1 MTHLSTEI
9 VLQGNLAV
17 VKEEQ
22 RELFNPDFTVEANLV
37 KYSALFPPHS
47 PETPLYSTRHIDAL
61 NSTGGG
67 GIIVTQLTTSTSP
80 ISNKGKIEQ
89 DRVPGDFEKKVF
101 YAIVSIWVTNGKPA
115 DGIVHFSIG
124 KLIEQLGLST
134 GGKNYKMVK
143 EAISRISRSTIKIE
157 GSYVSAPDFR
167 KDTREFSLFADCQ
180 ESQSRR
186 GRKSLNGNIETDFY
200 RIRLNTAIVSNMIHD
215 YSIVIQ
221 VKDYTSASSKY
232 YRRLVDIIEFEFQK
246 GSGLGQEKIEFLLS
260 QLAKNLPLE
269 GEASNVSTILKR
281 LSASLRELVDL
292 GGYRYDVT
300 KVGNNALLT
309 IYSKT
314 HTRKILT
321 QKTIEEEIE
330 EYFKIHE
337 RLFSI
342 PIWGTLSES
351 QKAVSDFLSADQA
364 RIDFDGKSFLK
375 PVHILDVLMFQY
387 HVRNGKKQLRKW
399 SAANEERGSIL
410 RIARSI
416 LNGSNTLKYPDGY
429 KTYFERLRDAE
440 ALIAKNQLEARE
452 QVRTQSAAQ
461 EAEKQARNLYL
472 ELNASGLNHYLKRL
486 REEFPKLPEEAIRS
500 EKMITDTI
508 MEDILDGSLSRVHFK
523 NLQPQLERAP
533 FSKGEIS

>member
-1 MTHLSTEI
+1 MTKLEI
-9 VLQGNLAV
+9 VPHGNLTTQ
-17 VKEEQ
+17 KEEQ

-37 KYSALFPPHS
+37 KYSAVFPPHS
-47 PETPLYSTRHIDAL
+47 PETPLYSTKHIDAL
-61 NSTGGG
+61 QPNGGG

-80 ISNKGKIEQ
+80 ISNKGRIEQ

-186 GRKSLNGNIETDFY
+186 GRKSLNGNVETDFY

-246 GSGLGQEKIEFLLS
+246 GSGMGQEKIEFLLS

-281 LSASLRELVDL
+281 LSTSLRELVEL
-292 GGYRYDVT
+292 GGYRYEVT

-314 HTRKILT
+314 YTRAIE
-321 QKTIEEEIE
+321 QKRSEEEEIRE
-330 EYFKIHE
+330 FLKIQE
-337 RLFSI
+337 RLF
-342 PIWGTLSES
+342 GTSLAALLREPD
-351 QKAVSDFLSADQA
+351 KAIHDFLGA
-364 RIDFDGKSFLK
+364 GKEKVLYLDRETLK
-375 PVHILDVLMFQY
+375 TVHILDVLIFQY
-387 HVRNGKKQLRKW
+387 QVRNGKRNLKKW
-399 SAANEERGSIL
+399 SAANDERGSIL

-416 LNGSNTLKYPDGY
+416 LNGSNPLKYPDGF
-429 KTYFERLRDAE
+429 KTYHERLREAE
-440 ALIAKNQLEARE
+440 ALISKNQLEARE
-452 QVRTQSAAQ
+452 NQRTMNAAT
-461 EAEKQARNLYL
+461 EAERQAKTLYH
-472 ELNASGLNHYLKRL
+472 ELNTSGLQHYVRRI
-486 REEFPKLPEEAIRS
+486 REEFPKLSDEAVRS
-500 EKMITDTI
+500 EKMVTDTI
-508 MEDILDGSLSRVHFK
+508 LEDILDGSLNRVHFK
-523 NLQPQLERAP
+523 NLQPQIDRI
-533 FSKGEIS
+533 G